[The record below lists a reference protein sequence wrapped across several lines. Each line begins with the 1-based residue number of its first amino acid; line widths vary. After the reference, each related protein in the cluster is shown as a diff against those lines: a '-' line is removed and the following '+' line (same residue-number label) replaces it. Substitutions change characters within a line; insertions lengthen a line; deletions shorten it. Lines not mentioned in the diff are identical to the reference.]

1 MPTVTCHSSL
11 EIDWVCVE
19 EGRMFVAAVYHP
31 PRPTYKPEVLLC
43 YIESSVAEIS
53 HDFPLAEIVI
63 AGDFN
68 QLADQDVIECTG
80 LTQNVYQPTRGGSIP
95 DKVFVSNP
103 DIYSV
108 IRAVTSVVRS
118 DHRPVVCLPHCDS
131 TAVHKTRSQRTYR
144 WHTPAMH
151 AQFLA
156 ACASFD
162 FYAPQLYR

>member
-1 MPTVTCHSSL
+1 
-11 EIDWVCVE
+11 
-19 EGRMFVAAVYHP
+19 MFVAAVYHP

-43 YIESSVAEIS
+43 YIESCVAEIS

-80 LTQNVYQPTRGGSIP
+80 LTQLIYQPTRGGSIL

-108 IRAVTSVVRS
+108 IRDVTSLVRS
-118 DHRPVVCLPHCDS
+118 DHRAVVCLPH
-131 TAVHKTRSQRTYR
+131 
-144 WHTPAMH
+144 
-151 AQFLA
+151 
-156 ACASFD
+156 
-162 FYAPQLYR
+162 